1 MRLSK
6 AAELL
11 CSFAALFCIEGN
23 IFVKTES
30 SAQAPCGSLNN
41 PDVECCPLEAVLPGA
56 PRLRQIHGSHQ
67 CQWCCASGIGW
78 VHWEAQK
85 YTEGKQV
92 MKSPW
97 FLGQVLSVF
106 SMQVLHTVENQITSV
121 VCIHILF
128 LCSYVLSW
136 VVAWW
141 LHTCCSL
148 WQPVL
153 PLQYGPSPLS
163 VLAKIP
169 RHLYGTTNMGKWET
183 NLGRGTKE
191 EK

>member
-1 MRLSK
+1 MQLSK

-67 CQWCCASGIGW
+67 CQWCRASGIGW

-92 MKSPW
+92 MKRPW

-106 SMQVLHTVENQITSV
+106 FYASNPYSWKPNNFSCLHSYFIFVP
-121 VCIHILF
+121 
-128 LCSYVLSW
+128 LCVVLSGCLMT
-136 VVAWW
+136 AH
-141 LHTCCSL
+141 LL
-148 WQPVL
+148 QPLAACPTPAVWAK
-153 PLQYGPSPLS
+153 SS
-163 VLAKIP
+163 VCPCKDP
-169 RHLYGTTNMGKWET
+169 
-183 NLGRGTKE
+183 
-191 EK
+191 